1 MDNLMM
7 MAILLHYKAEN
18 KANSFCLPHFFDFG
32 WMKDISTQVKY
43 CLKKKREKSIKDKNP
58 IDKYI
63 LIYFNDST
71 RVSL

>member
-7 MAILLHYKAEN
+7 MAILLHYKAEK

-32 WMKDISTQVKY
+32 RMKDISTQVKY
-43 CLKKKREKSIKDKNP
+43 CLKKKRQKSIKDKNP

-63 LIYFNDST
+63 VNGST